1 MQVLLGLQSNALK
14 FTQKGEVHIKVKIQ
28 NGYLQIAVQ
37 YSGVGIS
44 EENQEKLF
52 KMFGFLEETQSQNR
66 NGVGLGLV
74 ISKQIVEQFEGD
86 IWVDSTLGEGSTFT
100 FNFKIEPLEEITQD
114 STQMTHFISNSLILV
129 YKWRPP
135 NSSASDLIQQIDYVY
150 EQNKEKDDK
159 DEVFDRSQSKYLN
172 VQPSIMNIG
181 FIRTKTFYERFDV
194 IEKEKVSFNKRI
206 LIVDD

>member
-1 MQVLLGLQSNALK
+1 M
-14 FTQKGEVHIKVKIQ
+14 
-28 NGYLQIAVQ
+28 
-37 YSGVGIS
+37 
-44 EENQEKLF
+44 
-52 KMFGFLEETQSQNR
+52 
-66 NGVGLGLV
+66 
-74 ISKQIVEQFEGD
+74 
-86 IWVDSTLGEGSTFT
+86 
-100 FNFKIEPLEEITQD
+100 
-114 STQMTHFISNSLILV
+114 QMTHFISNSLILI
-129 YKWRPP
+129 YKWTPP
-135 NSSASDLIQQIDYVY
+135 NSSASHLTQQIDYVY